1 MAELTKLVSSE
12 LGVPTKLIEDA
23 LQFAFIKYKKIRVP
37 KRSGGFR
44 TIVQPAAEL
53 KLTQCWL
60 NARILS
66 LLPISTAASAFHPG
80 ASILK
85 NANIHKHARYSVRVD
100 LSNFFASIQ
109 STDLDRIIQAS
120 CPTLPPGVAMA
131 DLLSFI
137 RRACFDRDDRLPIGY
152 PTSPG
157 IANAVMCDFDNALI
171 QIISEKSIQ
180 FGRAQMTRYA
190 DDFVFSTDK
199 PGACRLFVDTIRT
212 LIFKTESPRLKIND
226 AKTRY
231 MSRLGGSTLVTG
243 LRINK
248 DGNVRVH
255 ATYRDHVRLLLKHFS
270 NGKLTQEEHQKL
282 LGHLAHIEHVDPML
296 FTRLSYRY
304 FEEIAR
310 LRLQ

>member
-1 MAELTKLVSSE
+1 MANLTELVSSE
-12 LGVPTKLIEDA
+12 LGVPSTLIEDA
-23 LQFAFIKYKKIRVP
+23 LRLAFTKFRKIHVP

-44 TIVQPAAEL
+44 TIVQPSAEL

-66 LLPISTAASAFHPG
+66 LLPISTAASAFRPG

-85 NANIHKHARYSVRVD
+85 NASTHKRARYSVRVD
-100 LSNFFASIQ
+100 LSNFFPSIR
-109 STDLDRIIQAS
+109 SADLVRSIQAS

-131 DLLSFI
+131 DLAPFI

-152 PTSPG
+152 PTSPS
-157 IANAVMCDFDNALI
+157 IANAVMCDFDNELI
-171 QIISEKSIQ
+171 RIISEESIQ

-199 PGACRLFVDTIRT
+199 PGACSLFVEAIRT
-212 LIFKTESPRLKIND
+212 LISKTESPRLKINE

-243 LRINK
+243 LRINQ

-270 NGKLTQEEHQKL
+270 SGKLKPEEHQKL
-282 LGHLAHIEHVDPML
+282 VGHLAHIEHVDPML

-310 LRLQ
+310 LRGQ